1 MKSRRRCAHREVG
14 VDHAHDAALDEVD
27 GLLRGDRRAPVLFAP
42 PVADED
48 GRGREQKGGGHAQP
62 LQDAGEQDRD
72 VEDAAGARI
81 EQPGRGANGVR
92 TGLPRVA
99 HGLDHHATSAQ
110 DGACGRGQG
119 VRVGGAGR
127 PGILVG
133 RGETKRLGRQSADN
147 DLVGLDEG
155 RQRRTRPA
163 PAAVEPPVPRG
174 QHGQAREY
182 ANGGCAVGSVGSTQ
196 VDSHVGRPGLIDLK
210 QARAIQ
216 CHGACGAQHRVG
228 RVPGQ
233 VPGLGDL
240 ATAIV
245 LDERE
250 RHLQRSRRR
259 RLGDARPD
267 CQGLSLLVI
276 GCEHGRV
283 RAGITRARA
292 LRERQADRHHGRG
305 VRHGVGVTD
314 HGHALDLNA
323 DGVQRVAAGT
333 PAAVDGGDELT
344 DLGPAGVGAD
354 EPEHL
359 VDRDQGGQRPVGV
372 EITAVD
378 RLIADVADLV
388 QFAPQTPRQGD
399 EVASVGAA
407 SSEDA
412 DLGGQVRQV
421 GEVRAAVA
429 TAEQETQPLGR
440 AAVAQGRAQVAL
452 QVGREDA
459 EESSQDEIAIIELH
473 GGSKGFG

>member
-110 DGACGRGQG
+110 DGARGRGEG
-119 VRVGGAGR
+119 IRVGGAGR
-127 PGILVG
+127 PGVLVG
-133 RGETKRLGRQSADN
+133 RGETERLGRQGANN

-163 PAAVEPPVPRG
+163 PAAAEPPLPWG
-174 QHGQAREY
+174 QHGQPREP
-182 ANGGCAVGSVGSTQ
+182 AHGGCAVGSVGSAQ

-210 QARAIQ
+210 QACAIQ
-216 CHGACGAQHRVG
+216 CHVARGTQHRVG

-240 ATAIV
+240 ATAVV

-250 RHLQRSRRR
+250 RHLQSPRRR

-267 CQGLSLLVI
+267 CQGLTLLVI

-292 LRERQADRHHGRG
+292 LREG
-305 VRHGVGVTD
+305 
-314 HGHALDLNA
+314 
-323 DGVQRVAAGT
+323 
-333 PAAVDGGDELT
+333 
-344 DLGPAGVGAD
+344 
-354 EPEHL
+354 
-359 VDRDQGGQRPVGV
+359 
-372 EITAVD
+372 
-378 RLIADVADLV
+378 
-388 QFAPQTPRQGD
+388 
-399 EVASVGAA
+399 
-407 SSEDA
+407 
-412 DLGGQVRQV
+412 
-421 GEVRAAVA
+421 
-429 TAEQETQPLGR
+429 
-440 AAVAQGRAQVAL
+440 
-452 QVGREDA
+452 
-459 EESSQDEIAIIELH
+459 
-473 GGSKGFG
+473 